1 MNSGSDGFSVVKILT
16 AAIPLCC
23 GVGFG
28 VSTFMFIAEPNTT
41 QIYVELQNP
50 VEDGLCFRDENYSWL
65 Y

>member
-50 VEDGLCFRDENYSWL
+50 VEDGLCF
-65 Y
+65 